1 MKRHVAAHLPAD
13 AEGRT
18 LLEYLSGRF
27 AYHTQPEWQQ
37 KILNGELALDNSIV
51 RDPQTLLQGSML
63 LEYFPENLV
72 EPPVDPRYRIVYEDE
87 YLLVIDKPGNLPVH
101 PAGPYFAHTLWALLA
116 DNGYGKVHF
125 VNRLDR
131 ETSGLLIAAKNG
143 RIAGAVSKTLQD
155 MEKCYYVLVH
165 GTFPRQYDACGFLVP
180 DTASPIKKKLKFLR
194 DAANIPEAMAVETNF
209 IAQTA
214 ANGYTLLLAALR
226 TGRMHQIRAT
236 LKGLGYPVV
245 GDKLY
250 GLDEQFY
257 RRFALN
263 TLSSADR
270 DALKLPRQAL
280 HCCKLQFIHPVS
292 SESMTFNSPLPPEIN
307 ALLQ

>member
-27 AYHTQPEWQQ
+27 AYHTHQEWQE
-37 KILNGELALDNSIV
+37 KILNGEIALNNAITFEPETRLKSN
-51 RDPQTLLQGSML
+51 ML
-63 LEYFPENLV
+63 LEYFPQNLI
-72 EPPVDPRYRIVYEDE
+72 EPQVNGNYKIVYEDE

-101 PAGPYFAHTLWALLA
+101 PAGPYFSNTLWAMLA
-116 DNGYGKVHF
+116 EHGYGKVHL

-131 ETSGLLIAAKNG
+131 ETSGLLIAAKTG
-143 RIAGAVSKTLQD
+143 KIAGEISKSFAE
-155 MEKCYYVLVH
+155 MEKCYQVLVH
-165 GTFPRQYDACGFLVP
+165 GDFPEQLHACGFLVS
-180 DTASPIKKKLKFLR
+180 DKDSPIKKKLKFVENAV
-194 DAANIPEAMAVETNF
+194 DISEAMAVETYF
-209 IAQTA
+209 E
-214 ANGYTLLLAALR
+214 LLKKNNDFSLLSARLL

-236 LKGLGYPVV
+236 LRGLGYPVA

-257 RRFALN
+257 RRFALD
-263 TLSSADR
+263 TLTAEDR
-270 DALKLPRQAL
+270 QALILDRQAL
-280 HCCKLQFIHPVS
+280 HCCKLSFAHPVS
-292 SESMTFNSPLPPEIN
+292 GEILTFTSELPLEIA

>member
-27 AYHTQPEWQQ
+27 AYHTHQEWQE
-37 KILNGELALDNSIV
+37 KILNGEIALDNTI
-51 RDPQTLLQGSML
+51 TLEPETRLKSNML
-63 LEYFPENLV
+63 LEYFPQNLI
-72 EPPVDPRYRIVYEDE
+72 EPQVNGNYKIVYEDE

-101 PAGPYFAHTLWALLA
+101 PAGPYFSHTLWAMLEEH
-116 DNGYGKVHF
+116 GYGKVHL

-131 ETSGLLIAAKNG
+131 ETSGLLIAAKTG
-143 RIAGAVSKTLQD
+143 KIAGEISKSFAE
-155 MEKCYYVLVH
+155 MEKCYQVLVH
-165 GTFPRQYDACGFLVP
+165 GDFPEQLHACGFLVP
-180 DTASPIKKKLKFLR
+180 DKDSPIKKKLKFVENAV
-194 DAANIPEAMAVETNF
+194 DISEAMAVETYF
-209 IAQTA
+209 E
-214 ANGYTLLLAALR
+214 LLKKNNDSLLSARLL

-236 LKGLGYPVV
+236 LRSLGYPVV

-257 RRFALN
+257 RRFALD
-263 TLSSADR
+263 TLTAEDR
-270 DALKLPRQAL
+270 QALILDRQAL
-280 HCCKLQFIHPVS
+280 HCCKLSFAHPVS
-292 SESMTFNSPLPPEIN
+292 GKILTFTSELPLEIA